1 MQYNNVVNLFES
13 INNIKL
19 FNLAQKEKIL
29 SIIKKDRIIDL
40 LTLIPKKSVEIIMV
54 NNYLDILNQYNK
66 PNTILILL
74 IQVQKVTNIG
84 SKQFIVE
91 GRCYNA
97 QCKLLFFKVDRLLY
111 SLYKPDTYVVVQ
123 GKVEIIN
130 NVITIIHPVH
140 KGQDI
145 NSIPFYQ
152 IEINYCSNR
161 LKNSFIKKRIYQ
173 LLDHIHWMELPIDW
187 IPLEYRQEY
196 NLPTFIDAIKGIHG
210 YGSLDMAFI
219 QSSRQR
225 IILDEII
232 FYNHM
237 FHNYRS
243 SYHDKRCNK
252 ILRQE
257 IHKTV
262 ADIIKSLNIP
272 FELRNQ
278 QISCLETIFYDIQY
292 KAPLFRLLQGD
303 VGSGKTIIALVIAH
317 WMTTQG
323 YQVAILSPSLTLCQ
337 QHFNYFQKILPTTN
351 IVLFTSHTS
360 DTREKRKTLL
370 TAIANGEAQIIIGTH
385 SLLSESI
392 FFKNLQLVIFDEH
405 HKFGV
410 TQRSTLT
417 EKFDGHILSMTATPS
432 PRTMMLAHYKFLD
445 LSIIKNDEKS
455 QRSTFSIGR
464 DKIEKVLN
472 KLSLWIQE
480 GEKIY
485 WVCPKV
491 SDNNNGTGSCIERY
505 NSIKDLS
512 LKVGIVHGQMDPFDI
527 NKNLQDFSE
536 NTVKILVCTTVIEV
550 GIDIKDATIIIIENA
565 EMFGI
570 SQLHQLRGRVGRGSL
585 PGKCL
590 LIYND
595 EKEENVEKIE
605 KFITMETG
613 FEVSN
618 LDLELRGPGDLIGTH
633 QKGKKN
639 FKYIDKHTPKF
650 LFSMAN
656 EIAPHVDNIDFIR
669 NVLDITE
676 EEKYLKKS

>member
-1 MQYNNVVNLFES
+1 VNLFES
-13 INNIKL
+13 INNIKF
-19 FNLAQKEKIL
+19 FNLAQKSKIS

-54 NNYLDILNQYNK
+54 NNYLDILNQYSK
-66 PNTILILL
+66 PNTSLILL
-74 IQVQKVTNIG
+74 MEVQKVTNLG

-97 QCKLLFFKVDRLLY
+97 QCKLIFFKVDRLLY
-111 SLYKPDTYVVVQ
+111 SLYKPDTYIIVQ
-123 GKVEIIN
+123 GKVDIIN
-130 NVITIIHPVH
+130 HVITMIHPIY

-173 LLDHIHWMELPIDW
+173 LLDNIHTMELPLDW

-196 NLPTFIDAIKGIHG
+196 NLPTFIEALKGLHG

-219 QSSRQR
+219 ANSRQR
-225 IILDEII
+225 IILDEIV

-237 FHNYRS
+237 FHNYQN
-243 SYHDKRCNK
+243 YTHDQRCNK
-252 ILRQE
+252 TSRKE
-257 IHKTV
+257 IHGIV
-262 ADIIKSLNIP
+262 HEMVNNLSIP
-272 FELRNQ
+272 FELRDQ
-278 QISCLETIFYDIQY
+278 QITSLETIFYDIKY
-292 KAPLFRLLQGD
+292 KAPLFRLIQGD
-303 VGSGKTIIALVIAH
+303 VGSGKTIVALITAY
-317 WMTTQG
+317 WMVQQG

-337 QHFNYFQKILPTTN
+337 QHFNYFKNILPGIN

-360 DTREKRKTLL
+360 DTREKRKILL
-370 TAIANGEAQIIIGTH
+370 SSIAEGSAQIIIGTH
-385 SLLSESI
+385 SLLSESL
-392 FFKNLQLVIFDEH
+392 FFKNLNLVIFDEH

-410 TQRSTLT
+410 AQRSLLAD
-417 EKFDGHILSMTATPS
+417 KFNGHILSMTATPS

-445 LSIIKNDEKS
+445 LTIIKNENKNS
-455 QRSTFSIGR
+455 RSTFSIGQE
-464 DKIEKVLN
+464 KIEKVLN
-472 KLSLWIQE
+472 KLNLWLEE
-480 GEKIY
+480 GDKIY

-491 SDNNNGTGSCIERY
+491 LDTNNNGGGCLERY
-505 NSIKDLS
+505 QSIKNLS
-512 LKVGIVHGQMDPFDI
+512 LPVGLVYGQMNPDDI
-527 NKNLQDFSE
+527 NKNLQDFSA
-536 NTVKILVCTTVIEV
+536 NKIKILVCTTVIEV

-595 EKEENVEKIE
+595 TKDENVEKIE
-605 KFITMETG
+605 KFVTMETG

-618 LDLELRGPGDLIGTH
+618 LDLELRGPGDLIGIN
-633 QKGKKN
+633 QKGKKS

-650 LFSMAN
+650 LFSMAD
-656 EIAPHVDNIDFIR
+656 EIAPDVNNIDFVK
-669 NVLDITE
+669 NVLEINDE
-676 EEKYLKKS
+676 ELYLKKN